1 MEKLLTQLKSHRRL
15 LGGAA
20 LLVIAFFIF
29 ACVWLTQIRG
39 NGEKS
44 RSWMI
49 NDQFSEFALIDDTVT
64 QDFVCDRDLLYIGFA
79 FKVQKAGD
87 EGPAGVLE
95 LTLTDL
101 DTGEVLATSEGDMSN
116 ILDTTEAYYT
126 TLGLSQPVELSSF
139 GERNYRVTLTAHYTG
154 EGRLLI
160 GYTPTANQA
169 GLGLTVNDQPTEG
182 MLAILGV
189 YAQIGGFLTKFYWV
203 IALLALVLIGAGWWL
218 FTGQKCPLHRM
229 VFCFVLAL
237 GILFSMVLPPY
248 SAPDEQFHINQSF
261 TLASTIY
268 DPHLPIA
275 QSQIHSTLRRP
286 SDVDVIVQD
295 GETTVF
301 TWQHIA
307 KNLFTTSPD
316 PFTATHDFDEYQ
328 VDSSY
333 TMYWISAFGVLAG
346 FLLRLGFIPTL
357 FLGRFANL
365 LFFAFLSAWAV
376 KRTPV
381 GKAVFSVVALL
392 PMTLHLAA
400 SYSRDSNLLAL
411 CLLFTAFVLDLAFGP
426 REKIT
431 WKQLIIPALA
441 GLLIVPSKIV
451 YFPLALLVF
460 LIPAV
465 RLGRFSKAIKGGF
478 IALCLAVFVFN
489 AGGQAILGDFLNGNT
504 QVAAGAAST
513 SIPTETLENTTSTPE
528 SAASEPG
535 SVAGVPDSTTSVPES
550 TTSVPDSTASAPT
563 PENAASVAETSTEEF
578 SAMPQE
584 APVQDDSVCYTLP
597 YILSHPLD
605 TLELA
610 IRSVVENGDHYV
622 KTLIGGT
629 LSYFD
634 PGVQIAWTWV
644 ALLMILLVLAW
655 LQPGFELPVW
665 AKTVCLLIGLACC
678 GLAVLGCISWTP
690 TYYTTIYGLQGRYF
704 LPVLG
709 LLLLARPRRLLLQ
722 TDCTRGLVYAV
733 TLVDLLVVIN
743 AFLSIL
749 AR

>member
-1 MEKLLTQLKSHRRL
+1 MEKLLTQLTTHRRL

-20 LLVIAFFIF
+20 LLAVTFFIF
-29 ACVWLTQIRG
+29 ACIWLTQVRG

-64 QDFVCDRDLLYIGFA
+64 QDFVCDRDLLYMGFA

-126 TLGLSQPVELSSF
+126 TLGLSQPVELTSF
-139 GERNYRVTLTAHYTG
+139 GERHYRVTLTAHYTD

-160 GYTPTANQA
+160 GYTPTANEA
-169 GLGLTVNDQPTEG
+169 GLGLTVNGQPTEG

-275 QSQIHSTLRRP
+275 QSQIHSTIRRP
-286 SDVDVIVQD
+286 SDQDVIVQD

-307 KNLFTTSPD
+307 KNLLTTSPD

-333 TMYWISAFGVLAG
+333 TMYWISALGVLAG

-357 FLGRFANL
+357 FLGRLTNL
-365 LFFAFLSAWAV
+365 LFFAFLASWAV

-381 GKAVFSVVALL
+381 AKAVFATVALL

-411 CLLFTAFVLDLAFGP
+411 CLLFAALVLDLAFGP
-426 REKIT
+426 TEKIS
-431 WKQLIIPALA
+431 WKQLILPALA
-441 GLLIVPSKIV
+441 GLLIAPSKIV

-460 LIPAV
+460 LIPAA

-478 IALCLAVFVFN
+478 LVLCMVVFLSS
-489 AGGQAILGDFLNGNT
+489 AGGTLTLGGFVNGDT
-504 QVAAGAAST
+504 PVAAGAAS
-513 SIPTETLENTTSTPE
+513 S
-528 SAASEPG
+528 
-535 SVAGVPDSTTSVPES
+535 
-550 TTSVPDSTASAPT
+550 STAVQEAEP
-563 PENAASVAETSTEEF
+563 AASVAAESESAPAPESTASSGETAGADSAPQPASEE
-578 SAMPQE
+578 
-584 APVQDDSVCYTLP
+584 PVQDDSVCYSLP

-605 TLELA
+605 TVELV
-610 IRSVVENGDHYV
+610 IRSVVEYGDHYV
-622 KTLIGGT
+622 KTLVGGT

-644 ALLMILLVLAW
+644 AALLILLVLAW

-678 GLAVLGCISWTP
+678 GLAVLGCVSWTP

-704 LPVLG
+704 LPVLS

-722 TDCTRGLVYAV
+722 TDFTRGLVYAV
-733 TLVDLLVVIN
+733 TLVDILVVFN

>member
-1 MEKLLTQLKSHRRL
+1 MEKLLTQIKRHRRL
-15 LGGAA
+15 LGGAV
-20 LLVIAFFIF
+20 LLAVAFFIF
-29 ACVWLTQIRG
+29 ACVWLTHVRG

-87 EGPAGVLE
+87 EGPTGVLE

-126 TLGLSQPVELSSF
+126 TLGLSRPVELTEA
-139 GERNYRVTLTAHYTG
+139 GERHYRVSLTAHYTG

-160 GYTPTANQA
+160 GYTPTPNGA
-169 GLGLTVNDQPTEG
+169 GLGLTVNGQPTEG

-189 YAQIGGFLTKFYWV
+189 YAQIGGFVTKFYWV
-203 IALLALVLIGAGWWL
+203 IALLALILIGAGWWL

-268 DPHLPIA
+268 NPYLPVA
-275 QSQIHSTLRRP
+275 QSQIHSSLRRP

-307 KNLFTTSPD
+307 KNLLTTNSD
-316 PFTATHDFDEYQ
+316 PFTHTQDYDEYQ

-333 TMYWISAFGVLAG
+333 TMYWISALGVLAG

-357 FLGRFANL
+357 FLGRLTNL
-365 LFFAFLSAWAV
+365 VFFAFLSAWAV

-381 GKAVFSVVALL
+381 AKAVFAAVALL

-411 CLLFTAFVLDLAFGP
+411 CLLFAALVLDLAFGP
-426 REKIT
+426 REKLG
-431 WKQLIIPALA
+431 WKQLILPALA

-460 LIPAV
+460 LIPAA
-465 RLGRFSKAIKGGF
+465 RLGHYSKAVKGGF
-478 IALCLAVFVFN
+478 LALCLVCFFFN
-489 AGGQAILGDFLNGNT
+489 AGGQVILNDFMSGNT

-513 SIPTETLENTTSTPE
+513 SVSSEMTVTAESTAEPAQSTPE
-528 SAASEPG
+528 STSSAVQTSEEPAAQPSE
-535 SVAGVPDSTTSVPES
+535 
-550 TTSVPDSTASAPT
+550 
-563 PENAASVAETSTEEF
+563 
-578 SAMPQE
+578 E

-644 ALLMILLVLAW
+644 AALMILLALAW

-665 AKTVCLLIGLACC
+665 AKALCLLIGLACC

-704 LPVLG
+704 LPVLC
-709 LLLLARPRRLLLQ
+709 LLLLARPKRLLLQ
-722 TDCTRGLVYAV
+722 TDCTRGLIYAV
-733 TLVDLLVVIN
+733 TLVDLLVLLN

>member
-1 MEKLLTQLKSHRRL
+1 MEKLLTQIKRHRRL
-15 LGGAA
+15 LGGAV
-20 LLVIAFFIF
+20 LLAVAFFIF
-29 ACVWLTQIRG
+29 ACVWLTHVRG

-126 TLGLSQPVELSSF
+126 TLGLSRPVELTEA
-139 GERNYRVTLTAHYTG
+139 GERHYRVSLTAHYTG

-160 GYTPTANQA
+160 GYTPTPNGA
-169 GLGLTVNDQPTEG
+169 GLGLTVNGEPTEG

-189 YAQIGGFLTKFYWV
+189 YAQIGGFVTKFYWV

-268 DPHLPIA
+268 NPYLPVA
-275 QSQIHSTLRRP
+275 QSQIHSSLRRP

-307 KNLFTTSPD
+307 KNLLTTNSD
-316 PFTATHDFDEYQ
+316 PFTHTQDYDEYQ

-333 TMYWISAFGVLAG
+333 TMYWISALGVLAG

-357 FLGRFANL
+357 FLGRLTNL
-365 LFFAFLSAWAV
+365 VFFAFLSAWAV

-381 GKAVFSVVALL
+381 AKAVFAAVALL

-411 CLLFTAFVLDLAFGP
+411 CLVFAALVLDLAFGP
-426 REKIT
+426 REKLG
-431 WKQLIIPALA
+431 WKQLILPALA

-460 LIPAV
+460 LIPAA
-465 RLGRFSKAIKGGF
+465 RLGRFSKAVKGGF
-478 IALCLAVFVFN
+478 LALCLVIFFFN
-489 AGGQAILGDFLNGNT
+489 AGGQVILNDFMSGNT

-513 SIPTETLENTTSTPE
+513 SVSAEITETAESAAQPAQSAPE
-528 SAASEPG
+528 SAAPAESPAEEP
-535 SVAGVPDSTTSVPES
+535 
-550 TTSVPDSTASAPT
+550 
-563 PENAASVAETSTEEF
+563 AAQPAE
-578 SAMPQE
+578 E

-605 TLELA
+605 TLELT

-634 PGVQIAWTWV
+634 PGVQISWTWV
-644 ALLMILLVLAW
+644 AALMLLLALAW

-665 AKTVCLLIGLACC
+665 AKTVCLLVGLACC

-704 LPVLG
+704 LPVLC
-709 LLLLARPRRLLLQ
+709 LLLLARPKRLLLQ
-722 TDCTRGLVYAV
+722 TDCTRGLIYAV
-733 TLVDLLVVIN
+733 TLVDLLVLLN

>member
-1 MEKLLTQLKSHRRL
+1 MEKLLTQLKTHRRL

-20 LLVIAFFIF
+20 LLAVAFFIF
-29 ACVWLTQIRG
+29 ACIWLTQVRG

-64 QDFVCDRDLLYIGFA
+64 QDFVCDRDLLYMGFA

-87 EGPAGVLE
+87 EGPAGVLA

-126 TLGLSQPVELSSF
+126 TLGLSQPVELTSF
-139 GERNYRVTLTAHYTG
+139 GERHYRVTLTAHYTG

-160 GYTPTANQA
+160 GYTPTANEA
-169 GLGLTVNDQPTEG
+169 GLGLTVNGQSTEG

-203 IALLALVLIGAGWWL
+203 IALLALVLIGIGWWL

-275 QSQIHSTLRRP
+275 QSQIHSTIRRP
-286 SDVDVIVQD
+286 SDQDVIVQD

-307 KNLFTTSPD
+307 KNLLTTSPD

-333 TMYWISAFGVLAG
+333 TMYWISALGVLAG

-357 FLGRFANL
+357 FLGRLTNL
-365 LFFAFLSAWAV
+365 LFFAFLASWAV

-381 GKAVFSVVALL
+381 AKAVFATVALL

-411 CLLFTAFVLDLAFGP
+411 CLLFAALVLDLAFGP
-426 REKIT
+426 TEKIS
-431 WKQLIIPALA
+431 WKQLILPALA

-460 LIPAV
+460 LIPAA

-478 IALCLAVFVFN
+478 LVLCMVVFLSS
-489 AGGQAILGDFLNGNT
+489 AGGTLTLGGFVNGDT
-504 QVAAGAAST
+504 PVAAGAAS
-513 SIPTETLENTTSTPE
+513 S
-528 SAASEPG
+528 
-535 SVAGVPDSTTSVPES
+535 
-550 TTSVPDSTASAPT
+550 STAVQEAEP
-563 PENAASVAETSTEEF
+563 AASVAAESDSAPAPESTASSGETAGADSAPQPASEE
-578 SAMPQE
+578 
-584 APVQDDSVCYTLP
+584 PVLDDSVCYSLP

-605 TLELA
+605 TVELV
-610 IRSVVENGDHYV
+610 IRSVVEYGDHYV
-622 KTLIGGT
+622 KTLVGGT

-644 ALLMILLVLAW
+644 AALLILLVLAW

-678 GLAVLGCISWTP
+678 GLAVLGCVSWTP

-704 LPVLG
+704 LPVLS

-722 TDCTRGLVYAV
+722 TDFTRGLVYAV
-733 TLVDLLVVIN
+733 TLVDILVVFN

>member
-1 MEKLLTQLKSHRRL
+1 MEKLLTQLKTHRRL

-20 LLVIAFFIF
+20 LLAVAFFIF
-29 ACVWLTQIRG
+29 ACIWLTQVRG

-64 QDFVCDRDLLYIGFA
+64 QDFVCDRDLLYMGFA

-126 TLGLSQPVELSSF
+126 TLGLSQPVELTSF
-139 GERNYRVTLTAHYTG
+139 GERHYRVTLTAHYTG

-160 GYTPTANQA
+160 GYTPTANEA
-169 GLGLTVNDQPTEG
+169 GLGLTVNGQPTEG

-218 FTGQKCPLHRM
+218 FTGQKCPLHQM

-275 QSQIHSTLRRP
+275 QSQIHSTIRRP
-286 SDVDVIVQD
+286 SDQDVIVQD

-307 KNLFTTSPD
+307 KNLLTTSPD

-333 TMYWISAFGVLAG
+333 TMYWISALGVLAG

-357 FLGRFANL
+357 FLGRLTNL
-365 LFFAFLSAWAV
+365 LFFAFLASWAV

-381 GKAVFSVVALL
+381 AKAVFATVALL

-411 CLLFTAFVLDLAFGP
+411 CLLFAALVLDLAFGP
-426 REKIT
+426 TEKIS
-431 WKQLIIPALA
+431 WKQLILPALA

-460 LIPAV
+460 LIPAA

-478 IALCLAVFVFN
+478 LVLCMVVFLSS
-489 AGGQAILGDFLNGNT
+489 AGGTLTLGGFVNGDT
-504 QVAAGAAST
+504 PVAAGAAS
-513 SIPTETLENTTSTPE
+513 S
-528 SAASEPG
+528 SAAVQEAEP
-535 SVAGVPDSTTSVPES
+535 
-550 TTSVPDSTASAPT
+550 
-563 PENAASVAETSTEEF
+563 AASVAAESESAPAPESTASSGETAVADSAPQPASEE
-578 SAMPQE
+578 
-584 APVQDDSVCYTLP
+584 PVQDDSVCYSLP

-605 TLELA
+605 TVELV
-610 IRSVVENGDHYV
+610 IRSVVEHGDHYV
-622 KTLIGGT
+622 KTLVGGT

-644 ALLMILLVLAW
+644 AALLILLVLAW

-678 GLAVLGCISWTP
+678 GLAVLGCVSWTP

-704 LPVLG
+704 LPVLS

-722 TDCTRGLVYAV
+722 TDFTRGLVYAV
-733 TLVDLLVVIN
+733 TLVDILVVFN

>member
-1 MEKLLTQLKSHRRL
+1 MEKLLTQIKRHRRL
-15 LGGAA
+15 LGGAV
-20 LLVIAFFIF
+20 LLAVAFFIF
-29 ACVWLTQIRG
+29 ACVWLTQVRG

-64 QDFVCDRDLLYIGFA
+64 QDFVCDRDLLYMGFA

-87 EGPAGVLE
+87 EGPTGVLE

-126 TLGLSQPVELSSF
+126 TLGLSQPVELTEA
-139 GERNYRVTLTAHYTG
+139 GERHYRVSLTAHYTG

-160 GYTPTANQA
+160 GYTPTANEA
-169 GLGLTVNDQPTEG
+169 GLGLTINGESTEG

-189 YAQIGGFLTKFYWV
+189 YAQIGGFVTKFYWV
-203 IALLALVLIGAGWWL
+203 IALLALILIGAGWWL
-218 FTGQKCPLHRM
+218 FTGKKCPLHRM

-237 GILFSMVLPPY
+237 GILFNMVLPPY

-268 DPHLPIA
+268 NPYLPVA
-275 QSQIHSTLRRP
+275 QSQIHSSLRRP

-295 GETTVF
+295 DETTVF

-307 KNLFTTSPD
+307 KNLLTTNSD
-316 PFTATHDFDEYQ
+316 PFTHTQDYDEYQ

-333 TMYWISAFGVLAG
+333 TMYWISALGVLAG

-357 FLGRFANL
+357 FLGRFTNL
-365 LFFAFLSAWAV
+365 VFFAFLAAWAV
-376 KRTPV
+376 ERTPV
-381 GKAVFSVVALL
+381 AKAVFASVALL

-411 CLLFTAFVLDLAFGP
+411 CLLFAALVLDLAFGP
-426 REKIT
+426 REQIG
-431 WKQLIIPALA
+431 WKQLILPALA

-460 LIPAV
+460 LIPAA

-478 IALCLAVFVFN
+478 LALCLVIFFFN
-489 AGGQAILGDFLNGNT
+489 AGGQVILNDFMSGNT

-513 SIPTETLENTTSTPE
+513 SVSAETAETAQSTAEPAQSASE
-528 SAASEPG
+528 SAAQ
-535 SVAGVPDSTTSVPES
+535 
-550 TTSVPDSTASAPT
+550 STASLQESSKEAAAPQ
-563 PENAASVAETSTEEF
+563 TE
-578 SAMPQE
+578 E

-644 ALLMILLVLAW
+644 AALMILLVLAW

-665 AKTVCLLIGLACC
+665 AKAVCLLIGLACC

-704 LPVLG
+704 LPVLS
-709 LLLLARPRRLLLQ
+709 LLLLARPKRLLLQ
-722 TDCTRGLVYAV
+722 TDCTRGLIYAV
-733 TLVDLLVVIN
+733 TLVDILVLFN

>member
-1 MEKLLTQLKSHRRL
+1 MEKLLTQLKTHRRL

-20 LLVIAFFIF
+20 LLAVTFFIF
-29 ACVWLTQIRG
+29 ACIWLTQVRG

-64 QDFVCDRDLLYIGFA
+64 QDFVCDRDLLYMGFA

-126 TLGLSQPVELSSF
+126 TLGLSQPVELTSF
-139 GERNYRVTLTAHYTG
+139 GERHYRVTLTAHYTG

-160 GYTPTANQA
+160 GYTPTANEA
-169 GLGLTVNDQPTEG
+169 GLGLTVNGQPTEG

-275 QSQIHSTLRRP
+275 QSQIHSTIRRP
-286 SDVDVIVQD
+286 SDQDVIVQD

-307 KNLFTTSPD
+307 KNLLTTSPD

-333 TMYWISAFGVLAG
+333 TMYWISALGVLAG

-357 FLGRFANL
+357 FLGRLTNL
-365 LFFAFLSAWAV
+365 LFFAFLASWAV

-381 GKAVFSVVALL
+381 AKAVFATVALL

-411 CLLFTAFVLDLAFGP
+411 CLLFAALVLDLAFGP
-426 REKIT
+426 TEKIS
-431 WKQLIIPALA
+431 WKQLILPALA
-441 GLLIVPSKIV
+441 GLLIAPSKIV

-460 LIPAV
+460 LIPAA
-465 RLGRFSKAIKGGF
+465 RLGRFSKAIRGGF
-478 IALCLAVFVFN
+478 LVLCMVVFLSS
-489 AGGQAILGDFLNGNT
+489 AGGTLTLGDFVNGDT
-504 QVAAGAAST
+504 PVAAGAAS
-513 SIPTETLENTTSTPE
+513 S
-528 SAASEPG
+528 
-535 SVAGVPDSTTSVPES
+535 
-550 TTSVPDSTASAPT
+550 STAVQEAEP
-563 PENAASVAETSTEEF
+563 AASVAAESESAPAPESTASSGETAGADSAPQPASEE
-578 SAMPQE
+578 
-584 APVQDDSVCYTLP
+584 PVQDDSVCYSLP

-605 TLELA
+605 TVELV
-610 IRSVVENGDHYV
+610 IRSVVEYGDHYV
-622 KTLIGGT
+622 KTLVGGT

-644 ALLMILLVLAW
+644 AALLILLVLAW

-678 GLAVLGCISWTP
+678 GLAVLGCVSWTP

-704 LPVLG
+704 LPVLS

-722 TDCTRGLVYAV
+722 TDFTRGLVYAV
-733 TLVDLLVVIN
+733 TLVDILVVFN

>member
-1 MEKLLTQLKSHRRL
+1 MEKLLTQLKTHRRL

-20 LLVIAFFIF
+20 LLAVAFFIF
-29 ACVWLTQIRG
+29 ACIWLTQVRG

-44 RSWMI
+44 RRWMI

-64 QDFVCDRDLLYIGFA
+64 QDFVCDRDLLYMGFA

-126 TLGLSQPVELSSF
+126 TLGLSQPVELTSF
-139 GERNYRVTLTAHYTG
+139 GERHYRVTLTAHYTG

-160 GYTPTANQA
+160 GYTPTANEA
-169 GLGLTVNDQPTEG
+169 GLGLTVNGQPTEG

-218 FTGQKCPLHRM
+218 FTGQKCPLHQM

-275 QSQIHSTLRRP
+275 QSQIHSTIRRP
-286 SDVDVIVQD
+286 SDQDVIVQD
-295 GETTVF
+295 SETTVF

-307 KNLFTTSPD
+307 KNLLTTSPD

-333 TMYWISAFGVLAG
+333 TMYWISALGVLAG

-357 FLGRFANL
+357 FLGRLTNL
-365 LFFAFLSAWAV
+365 LFFAFLASWAV

-381 GKAVFSVVALL
+381 AKAVFATVALL

-411 CLLFTAFVLDLAFGP
+411 CLLFAALVLDLAFGP
-426 REKIT
+426 TEKIS
-431 WKQLIIPALA
+431 WKQLILPALA

-460 LIPAV
+460 LIPAA

-478 IALCLAVFVFN
+478 LVLCMVVFLSS
-489 AGGQAILGDFLNGNT
+489 AGGTLTLGGFVNGDT
-504 QVAAGAAST
+504 PVAAGAAS
-513 SIPTETLENTTSTPE
+513 SSAAVQEAEP
-528 SAASEPG
+528 AASEAAESESAP
-535 SVAGVPDSTTSVPES
+535 APES
-550 TTSVPDSTASAPT
+550 TASSGETAGADSAPQ
-563 PENAASVAETSTEEF
+563 PASEE
-578 SAMPQE
+578 
-584 APVQDDSVCYTLP
+584 PVQDDSVCYSLP

-605 TLELA
+605 TVELV
-610 IRSVVENGDHYV
+610 IRSVVEYGDHYV
-622 KTLIGGT
+622 KTLVGGT

-644 ALLMILLVLAW
+644 AALLILLVLAW

-678 GLAVLGCISWTP
+678 GLAVLGCVSWTP

-704 LPVLG
+704 LPVLS

-722 TDCTRGLVYAV
+722 TDFTCGLVYAV
-733 TLVDLLVVIN
+733 TLVDILVVFN

>member
-1 MEKLLTQLKSHRRL
+1 MEKLLTQIKRHRRL
-15 LGGAA
+15 LGGAV
-20 LLVIAFFIF
+20 LLAVAFFIF
-29 ACVWLTQIRG
+29 ACVWLTHVRG

-87 EGPAGVLE
+87 EGPTGVLE

-126 TLGLSQPVELSSF
+126 TLGLSRPVELTEA
-139 GERNYRVTLTAHYTG
+139 GERHYRVSLTAHYTG

-160 GYTPTANQA
+160 GYTPTPNGA
-169 GLGLTVNDQPTEG
+169 GLGLTVNGQPTEG

-189 YAQIGGFLTKFYWV
+189 YAQIGGFVTKFYWV
-203 IALLALVLIGAGWWL
+203 IALLALILIGAGWWL

-268 DPHLPIA
+268 NPYLPVA
-275 QSQIHSTLRRP
+275 QSQIHSSLRRP

-307 KNLFTTSPD
+307 KNLLTTNSD
-316 PFTATHDFDEYQ
+316 PFTHTQDYDEYQ

-333 TMYWISAFGVLAG
+333 TMYWISALGVLAG

-357 FLGRFANL
+357 FLGRLTNL
-365 LFFAFLSAWAV
+365 VFFAFLSAWAV

-381 GKAVFSVVALL
+381 AKAVFAAVALL

-411 CLLFTAFVLDLAFGP
+411 CLLFAALVLDLAFGP
-426 REKIT
+426 REKLG
-431 WKQLIIPALA
+431 WKQLILPALA

-451 YFPLALLVF
+451 YFPLTLLVF
-460 LIPAV
+460 LIPAA
-465 RLGRFSKAIKGGF
+465 RLGRYSKAVKGGF
-478 IALCLAVFVFN
+478 LALCLVCFFFN
-489 AGGQAILGDFLNGNT
+489 AGGQVILNDFMSGNT

-513 SIPTETLENTTSTPE
+513 SVSSEMTVTAESTV
-528 SAASEPG
+528 EP
-535 SVAGVPDSTTSVPES
+535 AQSTTES
-550 TTSVPDSTASAPT
+550 TSSAVQTSEEP
-563 PENAASVAETSTEEF
+563 AAHPSE
-578 SAMPQE
+578 E

-644 ALLMILLVLAW
+644 AALMILLALAW

-665 AKTVCLLIGLACC
+665 AKALCLLIGLACC

-704 LPVLG
+704 LPVLC
-709 LLLLARPRRLLLQ
+709 LLLLARPKRRLLQ
-722 TDCTRGLVYAV
+722 TDCTRGLIYAV
-733 TLVDLLVVIN
+733 TLVDLLVLLN

>member
-1 MEKLLTQLKSHRRL
+1 MEKLLTQIKRHRRL
-15 LGGAA
+15 LGGAV
-20 LLVIAFFIF
+20 LLAVAFFIF
-29 ACVWLTQIRG
+29 ACVWLTHVRG

-87 EGPAGVLE
+87 EGPTGVLE

-126 TLGLSQPVELSSF
+126 TLGLSRPVELTEA
-139 GERNYRVTLTAHYTG
+139 GERHYRVSLTAHYTG

-160 GYTPTANQA
+160 GYTPTPNGA
-169 GLGLTVNDQPTEG
+169 GLGLTVNGQPTEG

-189 YAQIGGFLTKFYWV
+189 YAQIGGFVTKFYWV
-203 IALLALVLIGAGWWL
+203 IALLALILIGAGWWL

-268 DPHLPIA
+268 NPYLPVA
-275 QSQIHSTLRRP
+275 QSQIHSSLRRP

-307 KNLFTTSPD
+307 KNLLTTNSD
-316 PFTATHDFDEYQ
+316 PFTHTQDYDEYQ

-333 TMYWISAFGVLAG
+333 TMYWISALGVLAG

-357 FLGRFANL
+357 FLGRFTNL
-365 LFFAFLSAWAV
+365 VFFAFLAAWAV

-381 GKAVFSVVALL
+381 AKAVFASVALL

-411 CLLFTAFVLDLAFGP
+411 CLLFAALVLDLAFAP
-426 REKIT
+426 REQIG
-431 WKQLIIPALA
+431 WKQLILPALA

-460 LIPAV
+460 LIPAA
-465 RLGRFSKAIKGGF
+465 RLGRFSKAFKGGF
-478 IALCLAVFVFN
+478 LALCLVIFFFN
-489 AGGQAILGDFLNGNT
+489 AGGQVILNDFMSGNT

-513 SIPTETLENTTSTPE
+513 SVSAETAETAQSTAEPAQSASE
-528 SAASEPG
+528 SAAQ
-535 SVAGVPDSTTSVPES
+535 STASVPES
-550 TTSVPDSTASAPT
+550 SEGATA
-563 PENAASVAETSTEEF
+563 
-578 SAMPQE
+578 PQMEE

-644 ALLMILLVLAW
+644 AALMILLVLAW

-665 AKTVCLLIGLACC
+665 AKALCLLIGLACC

-704 LPVLG
+704 LPVLS
-709 LLLLARPRRLLLQ
+709 LLLLARPKRLLLQ

-733 TLVDLLVVIN
+733 TLVDLLVLLN

>member
-1 MEKLLTQLKSHRRL
+1 MKKLLMQIKRHRRL
-15 LGGAA
+15 LGGAV
-20 LLVIAFFIF
+20 LLAVAFFIF
-29 ACVWLTQIRG
+29 ACVWLTQVRG

-64 QDFVCDRDLLYIGFA
+64 QDFVCDRDLLYMGFA

-126 TLGLSQPVELSSF
+126 TLGLSQPVELTEA
-139 GERNYRVTLTAHYTG
+139 GERHYRVSLTAHYTG
-154 EGRLLI
+154 EGRLLV
-160 GYTPTANQA
+160 GYTPTPNEA
-169 GLGLTVNDQPTEG
+169 GLGLTVNGEATEG

-189 YAQIGGFLTKFYWV
+189 YAQIGGFVTKFYWV
-203 IALLALVLIGAGWWL
+203 IALLALILIGAGWWL
-218 FTGQKCPLHRM
+218 FTGQKYPLHRM

-268 DPHLPIA
+268 NPYLPVA
-275 QSQIHSTLRRP
+275 QSQIHSSLRRP

-307 KNLFTTSPD
+307 KNLLTTNSD
-316 PFTATHDFDEYQ
+316 PFTHTQDYDEYQ

-357 FLGRFANL
+357 FLGRLANL
-365 LFFAFLSAWAV
+365 VFFAFLAAWAV

-381 GKAVFSVVALL
+381 AKAVFAAVALL

-411 CLLFTAFVLDLAFGP
+411 CLLFAALVLDLAFGP
-426 REKIT
+426 RENIG
-431 WKQLIIPALA
+431 WKQLILPALA

-460 LIPAV
+460 LIPAA
-465 RLGRFSKAIKGGF
+465 RLGRYSKAVKGGF
-478 IALCLAVFVFN
+478 LALCLAVFFFS
-489 AGGQAILGDFLNGNT
+489 AGGQVILNDFVSGST
-504 QVAAGAAST
+504 QVAAGAASSSVSSEIT
-513 SIPTETLENTTSTPE
+513 APAPSAPE
-528 SAASEPG
+528 SSAQSAAS
-535 SVAGVPDSTTSVPES
+535 APES
-550 TTSVPDSTASAPT
+550 SEETAAPQ
-563 PENAASVAETSTEEF
+563 TE
-578 SAMPQE
+578 E

-644 ALLMILLVLAW
+644 AALMILLVLAW

-665 AKTVCLLIGLACC
+665 AKALCLLIGLACC

-704 LPVLG
+704 LPVLS
-709 LLLLARPRRLLLQ
+709 LLLLARPKRLLLQ

-733 TLVDLLVVIN
+733 TLVDLLVLLN

>member
-1 MEKLLTQLKSHRRL
+1 MEKLLTQIKRHRRL
-15 LGGAA
+15 LGGAV
-20 LLVIAFFIF
+20 LLAVTFFIF
-29 ACVWLTQIRG
+29 ACVWLTQVRG

-64 QDFVCDRDLLYIGFA
+64 QDFVCDRDLLYMGFA

-87 EGPAGVLE
+87 EGPTGVLE

-126 TLGLSQPVELSSF
+126 TLGLSQPVELTEA
-139 GERNYRVTLTAHYTG
+139 GERHYRVSLTAHYTG

-160 GYTPTANQA
+160 GYTPTANEA
-169 GLGLTVNDQPTEG
+169 GLGLTVNGESTEG

-189 YAQIGGFLTKFYWV
+189 YAQIGGFVTKFYWV
-203 IALLALVLIGAGWWL
+203 IALLALILIGAGWWL
-218 FTGQKCPLHRM
+218 FTGKKCPLHRM

-237 GILFSMVLPPY
+237 GILFNMVLPPY

-268 DPHLPIA
+268 NPYLPVA
-275 QSQIHSTLRRP
+275 QSQIHSSLRRP

-307 KNLFTTSPD
+307 KNLLTTNSD
-316 PFTATHDFDEYQ
+316 PFTHTQDYDEYQ

-333 TMYWISAFGVLAG
+333 TMYWISALGVLAG

-357 FLGRFANL
+357 FLGRLTNL
-365 LFFAFLSAWAV
+365 VFFAFLAAWAV

-381 GKAVFSVVALL
+381 AKAVFASVALL

-411 CLLFTAFVLDLAFGP
+411 CLLFAALVLDLAFGP
-426 REKIT
+426 REQIG
-431 WKQLIIPALA
+431 WKQLILPALA

-460 LIPAV
+460 LIPAA
-465 RLGRFSKAIKGGF
+465 RLGRFSKAFKGGF
-478 IALCLAVFVFN
+478 LALCLVIFFFN
-489 AGGQAILGDFLNGNT
+489 AGGQVILNDFMSGNT

-513 SIPTETLENTTSTPE
+513 SVSAETAETAQSTAEPAQSAPE
-528 SAASEPG
+528 SAAQSTVSEQE
-535 SVAGVPDSTTSVPES
+535 SSEEAVAPQ
-550 TTSVPDSTASAPT
+550 
-563 PENAASVAETSTEEF
+563 TE
-578 SAMPQE
+578 E

-644 ALLMILLVLAW
+644 AALMILLVLAW

-665 AKTVCLLIGLACC
+665 AKAVCLLIGLACC

-704 LPVLG
+704 LPVLS
-709 LLLLARPRRLLLQ
+709 LLLLARPKRLLLQ
-722 TDCTRGLVYAV
+722 TDCTRGLIYAV
-733 TLVDLLVVIN
+733 TLVDILVLLN

>member
-1 MEKLLTQLKSHRRL
+1 MEKLLTQIKRHRRL
-15 LGGAA
+15 LGGAV
-20 LLVIAFFIF
+20 LLAVAFFIF
-29 ACVWLTQIRG
+29 ACVWLTQVRG

-64 QDFVCDRDLLYIGFA
+64 QDFVCDRDLLYMGFA

-126 TLGLSQPVELSSF
+126 TLGLSQPVELTEA
-139 GERNYRVTLTAHYTG
+139 GERHYRVSLTAHYTG
-154 EGRLLI
+154 EGRLLV
-160 GYTPTANQA
+160 GYTPTPNEA
-169 GLGLTVNDQPTEG
+169 GLGLTVNGEATEG

-189 YAQIGGFLTKFYWV
+189 YAQIGGFVTKFYWV
-203 IALLALVLIGAGWWL
+203 IALLALILIGAGWWL

-268 DPHLPIA
+268 NPYLPVA
-275 QSQIHSTLRRP
+275 QSQIHSSLRRP

-307 KNLFTTSPD
+307 KNLLTTNSD
-316 PFTATHDFDEYQ
+316 PFTHTQDYDEYQ

-357 FLGRFANL
+357 FLGRLANL
-365 LFFAFLSAWAV
+365 VFFAFLSAWAV

-381 GKAVFSVVALL
+381 AKAVFAAVALL

-411 CLLFTAFVLDLAFGP
+411 CLLFAALVLDLAFGP
-426 REKIT
+426 RENIG
-431 WKQLIIPALA
+431 WKQLILPALA

-460 LIPAV
+460 LIPAA
-465 RLGRFSKAIKGGF
+465 RLGRYSKAVKGGF
-478 IALCLAVFVFN
+478 LALCLAVFFFS
-489 AGGQAILGDFLNGNT
+489 AGGQVILNDFVSGST
-504 QVAAGAAST
+504 QVAVGAASSSVSSEIT
-513 SIPTETLENTTSTPE
+513 APAPSAPE
-528 SAASEPG
+528 SSAQSAAS
-535 SVAGVPDSTTSVPES
+535 APES
-550 TTSVPDSTASAPT
+550 SEETAAPQ
-563 PENAASVAETSTEEF
+563 TE
-578 SAMPQE
+578 E

-644 ALLMILLVLAW
+644 AALM
-655 LQPGFELPVW
+655 
-665 AKTVCLLIGLACC
+665 GLACC

-704 LPVLG
+704 LPVLS
-709 LLLLARPRRLLLQ
+709 LLLLARPKRLLLQ

-733 TLVDLLVVIN
+733 TLVDLLVLLN

>member
-1 MEKLLTQLKSHRRL
+1 MEKLLTQLKTHRRL

-20 LLVIAFFIF
+20 LLAVAFFIF
-29 ACVWLTQIRG
+29 ACIWLTQVRG

-64 QDFVCDRDLLYIGFA
+64 QDFVCDRDLLYMGFA

-126 TLGLSQPVELSSF
+126 TLGLSQPVELTSF
-139 GERNYRVTLTAHYTG
+139 GERHYRVTLTAHYTG

-160 GYTPTANQA
+160 GYTPTANEA
-169 GLGLTVNDQPTEG
+169 GLGLTVNGQPTEG

-237 GILFSMVLPPY
+237 GILLSMVLPPY

-275 QSQIHSTLRRP
+275 QSQIHSTIRRP
-286 SDVDVIVQD
+286 SDQDVIVQD

-307 KNLFTTSPD
+307 KNLLTTSPD

-333 TMYWISAFGVLAG
+333 TMYWISALGVLAG

-357 FLGRFANL
+357 FLGRLTNL
-365 LFFAFLSAWAV
+365 LFFAFLASWAV

-381 GKAVFSVVALL
+381 AKAVFATVALL

-411 CLLFTAFVLDLAFGP
+411 CLLFAALVLDLAFGP
-426 REKIT
+426 TEKIS
-431 WKQLIIPALA
+431 WKQLILPALA

-460 LIPAV
+460 LIPAA

-478 IALCLAVFVFN
+478 LVLCMVVFLSS
-489 AGGQAILGDFLNGNT
+489 AGGTLTLGGFVNGDT
-504 QVAAGAAST
+504 PVAAGAAS
-513 SIPTETLENTTSTPE
+513 S
-528 SAASEPG
+528 SAAVQEAEP
-535 SVAGVPDSTTSVPES
+535 
-550 TTSVPDSTASAPT
+550 
-563 PENAASVAETSTEEF
+563 AASVAAESESAPAPESTASSGETAVADSAPQPASEE
-578 SAMPQE
+578 
-584 APVQDDSVCYTLP
+584 PVQDDSVCYSLP

-605 TLELA
+605 TVELL
-610 IRSVVENGDHYV
+610 IRSVVEYGDHYV
-622 KTLIGGT
+622 KTLVGGT

-644 ALLMILLVLAW
+644 AALLILLVLAW

-665 AKTVCLLIGLACC
+665 AQTVCLLIGLACC
-678 GLAVLGCISWTP
+678 GLAVLGCVSWTP

-704 LPVLG
+704 LPVLS

-722 TDCTRGLVYAV
+722 TDFTRGLVYAV
-733 TLVDLLVVIN
+733 TLVDILVVFN

>member
-1 MEKLLTQLKSHRRL
+1 MEKLLTQIKRHRRL
-15 LGGAA
+15 LGGAV
-20 LLVIAFFIF
+20 LLAVAFFIF
-29 ACVWLTQIRG
+29 ACVWLTQVRG

-64 QDFVCDRDLLYIGFA
+64 QDFVCDRDLLYMGFA

-126 TLGLSQPVELSSF
+126 TLGLSQPVELTEA
-139 GERNYRVTLTAHYTG
+139 GERHYRVSLTAHYTG
-154 EGRLLI
+154 EGRLLV
-160 GYTPTANQA
+160 GYTPTANEA
-169 GLGLTVNDQPTEG
+169 GLGLTVNGEATEG

-189 YAQIGGFLTKFYWV
+189 YAQIGGFVTKFYWV
-203 IALLALVLIGAGWWL
+203 IALLALILIGAGWWL

-268 DPHLPIA
+268 NPYLPVA
-275 QSQIHSTLRRP
+275 QSQIHSSLRRP

-307 KNLFTTSPD
+307 KNLLTTNSD
-316 PFTATHDFDEYQ
+316 PFTHTQDYDEYQ

-357 FLGRFANL
+357 FLGRLANL
-365 LFFAFLSAWAV
+365 VFFAFLSAWAV

-381 GKAVFSVVALL
+381 AKAVFAAVALL

-411 CLLFTAFVLDLAFGP
+411 CLLFAALVLDLAFGP
-426 REKIT
+426 RENIG
-431 WKQLIIPALA
+431 WKQLILPALA

-460 LIPAV
+460 LIPAA
-465 RLGRFSKAIKGGF
+465 RLGRYSKAVKGGF
-478 IALCLAVFVFN
+478 LALCLAVFFFS
-489 AGGQAILGDFLNGNT
+489 AGGQVILNDFVSGST
-504 QVAAGAAST
+504 QVAAGAASSSVSSEIT
-513 SIPTETLENTTSTPE
+513 APAPSAPE
-528 SAASEPG
+528 SSAQSAAS
-535 SVAGVPDSTTSVPES
+535 APES
-550 TTSVPDSTASAPT
+550 SEETAAPQ
-563 PENAASVAETSTEEF
+563 TE
-578 SAMPQE
+578 E

-644 ALLMILLVLAW
+644 AALMILLVLAW

-665 AKTVCLLIGLACC
+665 AKALCLLVGLACC

-704 LPVLG
+704 LPVLS
-709 LLLLARPRRLLLQ
+709 LLLLARPKRLLLQ

-733 TLVDLLVVIN
+733 TLVDLLVLLN

>member
-1 MEKLLTQLKSHRRL
+1 MEKLLTQIKRHRRL
-15 LGGAA
+15 LGGAV
-20 LLVIAFFIF
+20 LLAVAFFIF
-29 ACVWLTQIRG
+29 ACVWLTHVRG

-126 TLGLSQPVELSSF
+126 TLGLSRPVELTEA
-139 GERNYRVTLTAHYTG
+139 GEHHYRVSLTAHYIG

-160 GYTPTANQA
+160 GYTPTPNGA
-169 GLGLTVNDQPTEG
+169 GLGLTVNGQPTEG

-189 YAQIGGFLTKFYWV
+189 YAQIGGFVTKFYWV
-203 IALLALVLIGAGWWL
+203 IALLVLILIGAGWWL

-268 DPHLPIA
+268 NPYLPVA
-275 QSQIHSTLRRP
+275 QSQIHSSLRRP

-307 KNLFTTSPD
+307 KNLLTTNSD
-316 PFTATHDFDEYQ
+316 PFTHTQDYDEYQ

-333 TMYWISAFGVLAG
+333 TMYWISALGVLAG

-357 FLGRFANL
+357 FLGRLTNL
-365 LFFAFLSAWAV
+365 VFFAFLSAWAV

-381 GKAVFSVVALL
+381 AKAVFAAVALL

-411 CLLFTAFVLDLAFGP
+411 CLLFAALVLDLAFGP
-426 REKIT
+426 REKLG
-431 WKQLIIPALA
+431 WKQLILPALA

-460 LIPAV
+460 LIPAA
-465 RLGRFSKAIKGGF
+465 RLGHYSKAVKGGF
-478 IALCLAVFVFN
+478 LALCLVCFFFN
-489 AGGQAILGDFLNGNT
+489 AGGQVILNDFMSGNT

-513 SIPTETLENTTSTPE
+513 SVSSEVTVTAESTAEPAQSTPE
-528 SAASEPG
+528 STSSAVQTSEEPAAQPSE
-535 SVAGVPDSTTSVPES
+535 
-550 TTSVPDSTASAPT
+550 
-563 PENAASVAETSTEEF
+563 
-578 SAMPQE
+578 E

-644 ALLMILLVLAW
+644 AALMILLALAW

-665 AKTVCLLIGLACC
+665 AKALCLLIGLACC

-704 LPVLG
+704 LPVLC
-709 LLLLARPRRLLLQ
+709 LLLLARPKLLLLQ
-722 TDCTRGLVYAV
+722 TDCTRGLIYAV
-733 TLVDLLVVIN
+733 TLVDLLVLLN

>member
-1 MEKLLTQLKSHRRL
+1 MEKLLTQLKTHRRL

-20 LLVIAFFIF
+20 LLAVAFFIF
-29 ACVWLTQIRG
+29 ACIWLTQVRG

-64 QDFVCDRDLLYIGFA
+64 QDFVCDRDLLYMGFA

-126 TLGLSQPVELSSF
+126 TLGLSQPVELTSF
-139 GERNYRVTLTAHYTG
+139 GERHYRVTLTAHYTG

-160 GYTPTANQA
+160 GYTPTANEA
-169 GLGLTVNDQPTEG
+169 GLGLTVNGQPTEG

-275 QSQIHSTLRRP
+275 QSQIHSTIRRP
-286 SDVDVIVQD
+286 SDQDVIVQD

-307 KNLFTTSPD
+307 KNLLTTSPD

-333 TMYWISAFGVLAG
+333 TMYWISALGVLAG

-357 FLGRFANL
+357 FLGRLTNL
-365 LFFAFLSAWAV
+365 LFFAFLASWAV

-381 GKAVFSVVALL
+381 AKAVFATVVLL

-411 CLLFTAFVLDLAFGP
+411 CLLFAALVLDLAFGP
-426 REKIT
+426 TEKIS
-431 WKQLIIPALA
+431 WKQLILPALA

-460 LIPAV
+460 LIPAA

-478 IALCLAVFVFN
+478 LVLCMVVFLSS
-489 AGGQAILGDFLNGNT
+489 AGGTLTLGGFVNGDT
-504 QVAAGAAST
+504 PVAAGAAS
-513 SIPTETLENTTSTPE
+513 SSTAVQEAEPAASVAAESDSALAPE
-528 SAASEPG
+528 SAASSGETA
-535 SVAGVPDSTTSVPES
+535 VAD
-550 TTSVPDSTASAPT
+550 SAPQ
-563 PENAASVAETSTEEF
+563 PASEE
-578 SAMPQE
+578 
-584 APVQDDSVCYTLP
+584 PVQDDSVCYSLP

-605 TLELA
+605 TVELV
-610 IRSVVENGDHYV
+610 IRSVVEYGDHYV
-622 KTLIGGT
+622 KTLVGGT

-644 ALLMILLVLAW
+644 AALLILLVLAW

-678 GLAVLGCISWTP
+678 GLAVLGCVSWTP

-704 LPVLG
+704 LPVLS

-722 TDCTRGLVYAV
+722 TDFTRGLVYAV
-733 TLVDLLVVIN
+733 TLVDILVVFN

>member
-1 MEKLLTQLKSHRRL
+1 MEKLLTQLKTHRRL

-20 LLVIAFFIF
+20 LLAVAFFIF
-29 ACVWLTQIRG
+29 ACIWLTQVRG

-64 QDFVCDRDLLYIGFA
+64 QDFVCDRDLLYMGFA

-126 TLGLSQPVELSSF
+126 TLGLSQPVELTSF
-139 GERNYRVTLTAHYTG
+139 GERHYRVTLTAHYTG

-160 GYTPTANQA
+160 GYTPTANEA
-169 GLGLTVNDQPTEG
+169 GLGLTVNGQPTEG

-275 QSQIHSTLRRP
+275 QSQIHSTIRRP
-286 SDVDVIVQD
+286 SDQDVIVQD

-307 KNLFTTSPD
+307 KNLLTTSPD

-333 TMYWISAFGVLAG
+333 TMYWISALGVLAG

-357 FLGRFANL
+357 FLGRLTNL
-365 LFFAFLSAWAV
+365 LFFAFLASWAV

-381 GKAVFSVVALL
+381 AKAVFATVALL

-411 CLLFTAFVLDLAFGP
+411 CLLFAALVLDLAFGP
-426 REKIT
+426 TEKIS
-431 WKQLIIPALA
+431 WKQLILPALA

-460 LIPAV
+460 LIPAA

-478 IALCLAVFVFN
+478 LVLCMVVFLSS
-489 AGGQAILGDFLNGNT
+489 AGGTLTLGGFVNGDT
-504 QVAAGAAST
+504 PVAAGAAS
-513 SIPTETLENTTSTPE
+513 S
-528 SAASEPG
+528 SAAVQEAEP
-535 SVAGVPDSTTSVPES
+535 
-550 TTSVPDSTASAPT
+550 
-563 PENAASVAETSTEEF
+563 AASVAAESESAPAPESTASSGETAVADSAPQPASEE
-578 SAMPQE
+578 
-584 APVQDDSVCYTLP
+584 PVQDDSVCYSLP

-605 TLELA
+605 TVELL
-610 IRSVVENGDHYV
+610 IRSVVEYGDHYV
-622 KTLIGGT
+622 KTLVGGT

-644 ALLMILLVLAW
+644 AALLILLVLAW
-655 LQPGFELPVW
+655 LQPSFELPVW

-678 GLAVLGCISWTP
+678 GLAVLGCVSWTP

-704 LPVLG
+704 LPVLS

-722 TDCTRGLVYAV
+722 TDFTRGLVYAV
-733 TLVDLLVVIN
+733 TLVDILVVFN

>member
-1 MEKLLTQLKSHRRL
+1 MEKLLTQIKRHRRL
-15 LGGAA
+15 LGGAV
-20 LLVIAFFIF
+20 LLAVAFFIF
-29 ACVWLTQIRG
+29 ACVWLTQVRG

-64 QDFVCDRDLLYIGFA
+64 QDFVCDRDLLYMGFA

-87 EGPAGVLE
+87 EGPTGVLE

-126 TLGLSQPVELSSF
+126 TLGLSQPVELTEA
-139 GERNYRVTLTAHYTG
+139 GERHYRVSLTAHYTG

-160 GYTPTANQA
+160 GYTPTANEA
-169 GLGLTVNDQPTEG
+169 GLGLTVNGESTEG

-189 YAQIGGFLTKFYWV
+189 YAQIGGFVTKFYWV
-203 IALLALVLIGAGWWL
+203 IALLALILIGAGWWL
-218 FTGQKCPLHRM
+218 FTGKKCPLHRM

-237 GILFSMVLPPY
+237 GILFNMVLPPY

-268 DPHLPIA
+268 NPYLPVA
-275 QSQIHSTLRRP
+275 QSQIHSSLRRP

-307 KNLFTTSPD
+307 KNLLTTNSD
-316 PFTATHDFDEYQ
+316 PFTHTQDYDEYQ

-333 TMYWISAFGVLAG
+333 TMYWISALGVLAG

-357 FLGRFANL
+357 FLGRLTNL
-365 LFFAFLSAWAV
+365 VFFAFLAAWAV

-381 GKAVFSVVALL
+381 AKAVFASVALL

-411 CLLFTAFVLDLAFGP
+411 CLLFAALVLDLAFGP
-426 REKIT
+426 REKIG
-431 WKQLIIPALA
+431 WKQLILPALA

-460 LIPAV
+460 LIPAA
-465 RLGRFSKAIKGGF
+465 RLGRFSKAFKGGF
-478 IALCLAVFVFN
+478 LALCLVIFFFN
-489 AGGQAILGDFLNGNT
+489 AGGQVILNDFMSGNT

-513 SIPTETLENTTSTPE
+513 SVSAEITETAESTSEPAQSAPE
-528 SAASEPG
+528 SAAQ
-535 SVAGVPDSTTSVPES
+535 STASVPES
-550 TTSVPDSTASAPT
+550 SEGATTPQ
-563 PENAASVAETSTEEF
+563 TE
-578 SAMPQE
+578 E

-644 ALLMILLVLAW
+644 AALMILLVLAW

-665 AKTVCLLIGLACC
+665 AKVVCLLIGLACC

-704 LPVLG
+704 LPVLS
-709 LLLLARPRRLLLQ
+709 LLLLARPKRLLLQ
-722 TDCTRGLVYAV
+722 TDCTRGLIYAV
-733 TLVDLLVVIN
+733 TLVDILVLFN

>member
-1 MEKLLTQLKSHRRL
+1 MEKLLTQIKRHRRL
-15 LGGAA
+15 LGGAV
-20 LLVIAFFIF
+20 LLAVAFFIF
-29 ACVWLTQIRG
+29 ACVWLTQVRG

-64 QDFVCDRDLLYIGFA
+64 QDFVCDRDLLYMGFA

-87 EGPAGVLE
+87 EGPTGVLE

-126 TLGLSQPVELSSF
+126 TLGLSQPVELTEA
-139 GERNYRVTLTAHYTG
+139 GERHYRVSLTAHYTG

-160 GYTPTANQA
+160 GYTPTANEA
-169 GLGLTVNDQPTEG
+169 GLGLTVNGESTEG

-189 YAQIGGFLTKFYWV
+189 YAQIGGFVTKFYWV
-203 IALLALVLIGAGWWL
+203 IALLALILIGAGWWL
-218 FTGQKCPLHRM
+218 FTGKKCPLHRM

-237 GILFSMVLPPY
+237 GILFNMVLPPY

-268 DPHLPIA
+268 NPYLPVA
-275 QSQIHSTLRRP
+275 QSQIHSSLRRP

-295 GETTVF
+295 DETTVF

-307 KNLFTTSPD
+307 KNLLTTNSD
-316 PFTATHDFDEYQ
+316 PFTHTQDYDEYQ

-333 TMYWISAFGVLAG
+333 TMYWISALGVLAG

-357 FLGRFANL
+357 FLGRFTNL
-365 LFFAFLSAWAV
+365 VFFAFLAAWAV

-381 GKAVFSVVALL
+381 AKAVFASVALL

-411 CLLFTAFVLDLAFGP
+411 CLLFAALVLDLAFGP
-426 REKIT
+426 REQIG
-431 WKQLIIPALA
+431 WKQLILPALA

-460 LIPAV
+460 LIPAA

-478 IALCLAVFVFN
+478 LALCLVIFFFN
-489 AGGQAILGDFLNGNT
+489 AGGQVILNDFMSGNT

-513 SIPTETLENTTSTPE
+513 SVSAETAETAQSTAEPAQSASE
-528 SAASEPG
+528 SAAQ
-535 SVAGVPDSTTSVPES
+535 
-550 TTSVPDSTASAPT
+550 STASLPESSEGATAPQ
-563 PENAASVAETSTEEF
+563 TE
-578 SAMPQE
+578 E

-644 ALLMILLVLAW
+644 AALMILLVLAW

-665 AKTVCLLIGLACC
+665 AKAVCLLIGLACC

-704 LPVLG
+704 LPVLS
-709 LLLLARPRRLLLQ
+709 LLLLALPKRLLLQ
-722 TDCTRGLVYAV
+722 TDCTRGLIYAV
-733 TLVDLLVVIN
+733 TLVDILVLFN

>member
-1 MEKLLTQLKSHRRL
+1 MEKLLTQLKTHRRL
-15 LGGAA
+15 LGGAT
-20 LLVIAFFIF
+20 LLAVAFFIF
-29 ACVWLTQIRG
+29 ACIWLTQVRG

-64 QDFVCDRDLLYIGFA
+64 QDFVCDRDLLYMGFA

-126 TLGLSQPVELSSF
+126 TLGLSQPVELTSF
-139 GERNYRVTLTAHYTG
+139 GERHYRVTLTAHYTG

-160 GYTPTANQA
+160 GYTPTANEA
-169 GLGLTVNDQPTEG
+169 GLGLTVNGQPTEG

-275 QSQIHSTLRRP
+275 QSQIHSTIRRP
-286 SDVDVIVQD
+286 SDQDVIVQD

-307 KNLFTTSPD
+307 KNLLTTSPD

-333 TMYWISAFGVLAG
+333 TMYWISALGVLAG

-357 FLGRFANL
+357 FLGRLTNL
-365 LFFAFLSAWAV
+365 LFFAFLASWAV

-381 GKAVFSVVALL
+381 AKAVFATVALL

-411 CLLFTAFVLDLAFGP
+411 CLLFAALVLDLAFGP
-426 REKIT
+426 TEKIS
-431 WKQLIIPALA
+431 WKQLILPALA

-460 LIPAV
+460 LIPAA

-478 IALCLAVFVFN
+478 LVLCMVVFLSST
-489 AGGQAILGDFLNGNT
+489 GGTLTRGGFVNGDT
-504 QVAAGAAST
+504 PVAAGAAS
-513 SIPTETLENTTSTPE
+513 S
-528 SAASEPG
+528 SAAVQEAEP
-535 SVAGVPDSTTSVPES
+535 
-550 TTSVPDSTASAPT
+550 
-563 PENAASVAETSTEEF
+563 AASVAAESESAPAPESTASSGETAVADSAPQPASEE
-578 SAMPQE
+578 
-584 APVQDDSVCYTLP
+584 PVQNDSVCYSLP

-605 TLELA
+605 TVELL
-610 IRSVVENGDHYV
+610 IRSVVEYGDHYV
-622 KTLIGGT
+622 KTLVGGT

-644 ALLMILLVLAW
+644 AALLILLVLAW

-678 GLAVLGCISWTP
+678 GLAVLGCVSWTP

-704 LPVLG
+704 LPVLS

-722 TDCTRGLVYAV
+722 TDFTRGLVYAV
-733 TLVDLLVVIN
+733 TLVDILVVFN

>member
-1 MEKLLTQLKSHRRL
+1 MEKLLTQIKQHRRL
-15 LGGAA
+15 LGGAV
-20 LLVIAFFIF
+20 LLAVAFFIF
-29 ACVWLTQIRG
+29 ACVWLTQVRG

-64 QDFVCDRDLLYIGFA
+64 QDFVCDRDLLYMGFA

-87 EGPAGVLE
+87 EGPTGVLE

-126 TLGLSQPVELSSF
+126 TLGLSQPVELTEA
-139 GERNYRVTLTAHYTG
+139 GERHYRVSLTAHYTG

-160 GYTPTANQA
+160 GYTPTANEA
-169 GLGLTVNDQPTEG
+169 GLGLTVNGESTEG

-189 YAQIGGFLTKFYWV
+189 YAQIGGFVTKFYWV
-203 IALLALVLIGAGWWL
+203 IALLALILIGAGWWL
-218 FTGQKCPLHRM
+218 FTGKKCPLHRM

-237 GILFSMVLPPY
+237 GILFNMVLPPY

-268 DPHLPIA
+268 NPYLPVA
-275 QSQIHSTLRRP
+275 QSQIHSSLRRP

-295 GETTVF
+295 DETTVF

-307 KNLFTTSPD
+307 KNLLTTNSD
-316 PFTATHDFDEYQ
+316 PFTHTQDYDEYQ

-333 TMYWISAFGVLAG
+333 TMYWISALGVLAG

-357 FLGRFANL
+357 FLGRFTNL
-365 LFFAFLSAWAV
+365 VFFAFLAAWAV

-381 GKAVFSVVALL
+381 AKAVFASVALL

-411 CLLFTAFVLDLAFGP
+411 CLLFAALVLDLAFGP
-426 REKIT
+426 REQIG
-431 WKQLIIPALA
+431 WKQLILPALA

-460 LIPAV
+460 LIPAA

-478 IALCLAVFVFN
+478 LALCLVIFFFN
-489 AGGQAILGDFLNGNT
+489 AGGQVILNDFMSGNT

-513 SIPTETLENTTSTPE
+513 SVSAETAETAQSTAEPAQSASE
-528 SAASEPG
+528 SAAQ
-535 SVAGVPDSTTSVPES
+535 
-550 TTSVPDSTASAPT
+550 STASLPESSEGATAPQ
-563 PENAASVAETSTEEF
+563 TE
-578 SAMPQE
+578 E

-644 ALLMILLVLAW
+644 AALMILLVLAW

-665 AKTVCLLIGLACC
+665 AKAVCLLIGLACC

-704 LPVLG
+704 LPVLS
-709 LLLLARPRRLLLQ
+709 LLLLARPKRLLLQ
-722 TDCTRGLVYAV
+722 TDCTRGLIYAV
-733 TLVDLLVVIN
+733 TLVDILVLFN

>member
-1 MEKLLTQLKSHRRL
+1 MEKLLTQLKTHRRL

-20 LLVIAFFIF
+20 LLAVAFFIF
-29 ACVWLTQIRG
+29 ACIWLTQVRG

-64 QDFVCDRDLLYIGFA
+64 QDFVCDRDLLYMGFA

-126 TLGLSQPVELSSF
+126 TLGLSQPVELTSF
-139 GERNYRVTLTAHYTG
+139 GERHYRVTLTAHYTG

-160 GYTPTANQA
+160 GYTPTANEA
-169 GLGLTVNDQPTEG
+169 GLGLTVNGQPTEG

-275 QSQIHSTLRRP
+275 QSQIHSTIRRP
-286 SDVDVIVQD
+286 SDQDVIVQD

-307 KNLFTTSPD
+307 KNLLTTSPD

-333 TMYWISAFGVLAG
+333 TMYWISALGVLAG

-357 FLGRFANL
+357 FLGRLTNL
-365 LFFAFLSAWAV
+365 LFFAFLASWAV

-381 GKAVFSVVALL
+381 AKAVFATVALL

-411 CLLFTAFVLDLAFGP
+411 CLLFAALVLDLAFGP
-426 REKIT
+426 TEKIS
-431 WKQLIIPALA
+431 WKQLILPALA

-460 LIPAV
+460 LIPAA

-478 IALCLAVFVFN
+478 LVLCMVVFLSS
-489 AGGQAILGDFLNGNT
+489 AGGTLTLGGFVNGDT
-504 QVAAGAAST
+504 PVAAGAAS
-513 SIPTETLENTTSTPE
+513 S
-528 SAASEPG
+528 SAAVQEAEP
-535 SVAGVPDSTTSVPES
+535 
-550 TTSVPDSTASAPT
+550 
-563 PENAASVAETSTEEF
+563 AASVAAESESAPAPESTASSGETAVADSAPQPASEE
-578 SAMPQE
+578 
-584 APVQDDSVCYTLP
+584 PVQDDSVCYSLP

-605 TLELA
+605 TVELL
-610 IRSVVENGDHYV
+610 IRSVVEYGEHYV
-622 KTLIGGT
+622 KTLVGGT

-644 ALLMILLVLAW
+644 AALLILLVLAW

-678 GLAVLGCISWTP
+678 GLAVLGCVSWTP

-704 LPVLG
+704 LPVLS

-722 TDCTRGLVYAV
+722 TDFTRGLVYAV
-733 TLVDLLVVIN
+733 TLVDILVVFN

>member
-1 MEKLLTQLKSHRRL
+1 MEKLLTQLKMHRRL

-20 LLVIAFFIF
+20 LLAVAFFIF
-29 ACVWLTQIRG
+29 ACIWLTQVRG

-64 QDFVCDRDLLYIGFA
+64 QDFVCDRDLLYMGFA
-79 FKVQKAGD
+79 FKVQKVGD
-87 EGPAGVLE
+87 EGPTGVLA

-126 TLGLSQPVELSSF
+126 TLGLSQPVELTSF
-139 GERNYRVTLTAHYTG
+139 GERHYRVTLTAHYTG

-160 GYTPTANQA
+160 GYTPTANEA
-169 GLGLTVNDQPTEG
+169 GLGLTVNGQSTEG

-275 QSQIHSTLRRP
+275 QSQIHSTIRRP
-286 SDVDVIVQD
+286 SDQDVIVQD

-307 KNLFTTSPD
+307 KNLLTTSPD

-333 TMYWISAFGVLAG
+333 TMYWISALGVLAG

-357 FLGRFANL
+357 FLGRLTNL
-365 LFFAFLSAWAV
+365 LFFAFLASWAV

-381 GKAVFSVVALL
+381 AKAVFATVALL

-411 CLLFTAFVLDLAFGP
+411 CLLCAALVLDLAFGP
-426 REKIT
+426 TEKIS
-431 WKQLIIPALA
+431 WKQLILPALA

-460 LIPAV
+460 LIPAA
-465 RLGRFSKAIKGGF
+465 RLGQFSKATKGGF
-478 IALCLAVFVFN
+478 LVLCMVVFLSS
-489 AGGQAILGDFLNGNT
+489 AGGTLTLGGFVNGDT
-504 QVAAGAAST
+504 PVAAGAAS
-513 SIPTETLENTTSTPE
+513 S
-528 SAASEPG
+528 
-535 SVAGVPDSTTSVPES
+535 
-550 TTSVPDSTASAPT
+550 STAVQEAEP
-563 PENAASVAETSTEEF
+563 AASVAVESDSAPAPESTASSGETVGADSAPQPASEE
-578 SAMPQE
+578 
-584 APVQDDSVCYTLP
+584 PVQDDSVCYSLP

-605 TLELA
+605 TVELV
-610 IRSVVENGDHYV
+610 IRSVVEYGDHYV
-622 KTLIGGT
+622 KTLVGGT

-644 ALLMILLVLAW
+644 AALLILLVLAW

-678 GLAVLGCISWTP
+678 GLAVLGCVSWTP

-704 LPVLG
+704 LPVLS
-709 LLLLARPRRLLLQ
+709 LLLLARPKRLLLQ
-722 TDCTRGLVYAV
+722 TDFTRGLVYAV
-733 TLVDLLVVIN
+733 TLVDILVVFN

>member
-1 MEKLLTQLKSHRRL
+1 MEKLLTQLKTHRRL

-20 LLVIAFFIF
+20 LLAVAFFIF
-29 ACVWLTQIRG
+29 ACIWLTQVRG

-64 QDFVCDRDLLYIGFA
+64 QDFVCDRDLLYMGFA

-126 TLGLSQPVELSSF
+126 TLGLSQPVELTSF
-139 GERNYRVTLTAHYTG
+139 GERHYRVTLTAHYTG

-160 GYTPTANQA
+160 GYTPTANEA
-169 GLGLTVNDQPTEG
+169 GLGLTVNGQPTEG

-275 QSQIHSTLRRP
+275 QSQIHSTIRRP
-286 SDVDVIVQD
+286 SDQDVIVQD

-307 KNLFTTSPD
+307 KNLLTTSPD

-333 TMYWISAFGVLAG
+333 TMYWISALGVLAG

-357 FLGRFANL
+357 FLGRLTNL
-365 LFFAFLSAWAV
+365 LFFAFLASWAV

-381 GKAVFSVVALL
+381 AKAVFATVALL

-411 CLLFTAFVLDLAFGP
+411 CLLFAALVLDLAFGP
-426 REKIT
+426 TEKIS
-431 WKQLIIPALA
+431 WKQLILPALA

-460 LIPAV
+460 LIPAA

-478 IALCLAVFVFN
+478 LVLCMVVFLSS
-489 AGGQAILGDFLNGNT
+489 AGGTLTLGGFVNGDT
-504 QVAAGAAST
+504 PVAAGAAS
-513 SIPTETLENTTSTPE
+513 S
-528 SAASEPG
+528 
-535 SVAGVPDSTTSVPES
+535 
-550 TTSVPDSTASAPT
+550 STAVQEAEP
-563 PENAASVAETSTEEF
+563 AASVAAESDSAPAPESTASSGETTGADSAPQPASEE
-578 SAMPQE
+578 
-584 APVQDDSVCYTLP
+584 PVQDDSVCYSLP

-605 TLELA
+605 TVELV
-610 IRSVVENGDHYV
+610 IRSVVEYGDHYV
-622 KTLIGGT
+622 KTLVGGT

-644 ALLMILLVLAW
+644 AALLILLVLAW

-678 GLAVLGCISWTP
+678 GLAVLGCVSWTP

-704 LPVLG
+704 LPVLS

-722 TDCTRGLVYAV
+722 TDFTRGLVYAV
-733 TLVDLLVVIN
+733 TLVDILVVFN

>member
-1 MEKLLTQLKSHRRL
+1 MEKLLTQLTTHRRL

-20 LLVIAFFIF
+20 LLAVTFFIF
-29 ACVWLTQIRG
+29 ACIWLTQVRG

-64 QDFVCDRDLLYIGFA
+64 QDFVCDRDLLYMGFA

-126 TLGLSQPVELSSF
+126 TLGLSQPVELTSF
-139 GERNYRVTLTAHYTG
+139 GERHYRVTLTAHYTG

-160 GYTPTANQA
+160 GYTPTANEA
-169 GLGLTVNDQPTEG
+169 GLGLTVNGQPTEG

-275 QSQIHSTLRRP
+275 QSQIHSTIRRP
-286 SDVDVIVQD
+286 SDQDVIVQD

-307 KNLFTTSPD
+307 KNLLTTSPD

-333 TMYWISAFGVLAG
+333 TMYWISALGVLAG

-357 FLGRFANL
+357 FLGRLTNL
-365 LFFAFLSAWAV
+365 LFFAFLASWAV

-381 GKAVFSVVALL
+381 AKAVFATVALL

-411 CLLFTAFVLDLAFGP
+411 CLLFAALVLDLAFGP
-426 REKIT
+426 TEKIS
-431 WKQLIIPALA
+431 WKQLILPALA
-441 GLLIVPSKIV
+441 GLLIAPSKIV

-460 LIPAV
+460 LIPAA
-465 RLGRFSKAIKGGF
+465 RLDRFSKAIKGGF
-478 IALCLAVFVFN
+478 LVLCMVVFLSS
-489 AGGQAILGDFLNGNT
+489 AGGTLTLGGFVNGDT
-504 QVAAGAAST
+504 PVAAGAAS
-513 SIPTETLENTTSTPE
+513 S
-528 SAASEPG
+528 
-535 SVAGVPDSTTSVPES
+535 
-550 TTSVPDSTASAPT
+550 STAVQEAEP
-563 PENAASVAETSTEEF
+563 AASVAAESESAPAPESTASSGETAGADSAPQPASEE
-578 SAMPQE
+578 
-584 APVQDDSVCYTLP
+584 PVQDDSVCYSLP

-605 TLELA
+605 TVELV
-610 IRSVVENGDHYV
+610 IRSVVEYGDHYV
-622 KTLIGGT
+622 KTLVGGT

-644 ALLMILLVLAW
+644 AALLILLVLAW

-678 GLAVLGCISWTP
+678 GLAVLGCVSWTP

-704 LPVLG
+704 LPVLS

-722 TDCTRGLVYAV
+722 TDFTRGLVYAV
-733 TLVDLLVVIN
+733 TLVDILVVFN

>member
-1 MEKLLTQLKSHRRL
+1 MEKLLTQLKTHRRL

-20 LLVIAFFIF
+20 LLAVAFFIF
-29 ACVWLTQIRG
+29 ACIWLTQVRG

-64 QDFVCDRDLLYIGFA
+64 QDFVCDRDLLYMGFA
-79 FKVQKAGD
+79 FKVQKADD

-126 TLGLSQPVELSSF
+126 TLGLSQPVELTSF
-139 GERNYRVTLTAHYTG
+139 GERHYRVTLTAHYTG

-160 GYTPTANQA
+160 GYTPTANEA
-169 GLGLTVNDQPTEG
+169 GLGLTVNGQPTEG

-275 QSQIHSTLRRP
+275 QSQIHSTIRRP
-286 SDVDVIVQD
+286 SDQDVIVQD

-307 KNLFTTSPD
+307 KNLLTTSPD

-333 TMYWISAFGVLAG
+333 TMYWISALGVLAG

-357 FLGRFANL
+357 FLGRLTNL
-365 LFFAFLSAWAV
+365 LFFAFLASWAV

-381 GKAVFSVVALL
+381 AKAVFATVALL

-411 CLLFTAFVLDLAFGP
+411 CLLFAALVLDLAFGP
-426 REKIT
+426 TEKIS
-431 WKQLIIPALA
+431 WKQLILPALA

-460 LIPAV
+460 LIPAA

-478 IALCLAVFVFN
+478 LVLCMVVFLSS
-489 AGGQAILGDFLNGNT
+489 AGGTLTLGGFVNGDT
-504 QVAAGAAST
+504 PVAAGAAS
-513 SIPTETLENTTSTPE
+513 S
-528 SAASEPG
+528 
-535 SVAGVPDSTTSVPES
+535 
-550 TTSVPDSTASAPT
+550 STAVQEAEP
-563 PENAASVAETSTEEF
+563 AASVAAESDSAPAPESTASSGETTGADSAPQPASEE
-578 SAMPQE
+578 
-584 APVQDDSVCYTLP
+584 PVQDDSVCYSLP

-605 TLELA
+605 TVELV
-610 IRSVVENGDHYV
+610 IRSVVEYGDHYV
-622 KTLIGGT
+622 KTLVGGT

-644 ALLMILLVLAW
+644 AALLILLVLAW

-704 LPVLG
+704 LPVLS

-722 TDCTRGLVYAV
+722 TDFTRGLVYAV
-733 TLVDLLVVIN
+733 TLVDILVVFN

>member
-1 MEKLLTQLKSHRRL
+1 MEKLLTQIKRHRRL
-15 LGGAA
+15 LGGAV
-20 LLVIAFFIF
+20 LLAVAFFIF
-29 ACVWLTQIRG
+29 ACVWLTQVRG

-64 QDFVCDRDLLYIGFA
+64 QDFVCDRDLLYMGFA

-126 TLGLSQPVELSSF
+126 TLGLSQPVELTEA
-139 GERNYRVTLTAHYTG
+139 GERHYRVSLTAHYTG
-154 EGRLLI
+154 EGRLLV
-160 GYTPTANQA
+160 GYTPTPNEA
-169 GLGLTVNDQPTEG
+169 GLGLTVNGEATEG

-189 YAQIGGFLTKFYWV
+189 YAQIGGFVTKFYWV
-203 IALLALVLIGAGWWL
+203 IALLALILIGAGWWL
-218 FTGQKCPLHRM
+218 FTGQKYPLHRM

-268 DPHLPIA
+268 NPYLPVA
-275 QSQIHSTLRRP
+275 QSQIHSSLRRP

-307 KNLFTTSPD
+307 KNLLTTNSD
-316 PFTATHDFDEYQ
+316 PFTHTQDYDEYQ

-357 FLGRFANL
+357 FLGRLANL
-365 LFFAFLSAWAV
+365 VFFAFLAAWAV
-376 KRTPV
+376 KCTPV
-381 GKAVFSVVALL
+381 AKAVFAAVALL

-411 CLLFTAFVLDLAFGP
+411 CLLFAALVLDLAFGP
-426 REKIT
+426 RENIG
-431 WKQLIIPALA
+431 WKQLILPALA

-460 LIPAV
+460 LIPAA
-465 RLGRFSKAIKGGF
+465 RLGRYSKAVKGGF
-478 IALCLAVFVFN
+478 LALCLAVFFFS
-489 AGGQAILGDFLNGNT
+489 AGGQVILNDFVSGST
-504 QVAAGAAST
+504 QVAAGAASSSVSSEIT
-513 SIPTETLENTTSTPE
+513 APAPSAPE
-528 SAASEPG
+528 SSAQSAAS
-535 SVAGVPDSTTSVPES
+535 APES
-550 TTSVPDSTASAPT
+550 SEETAAPQ
-563 PENAASVAETSTEEF
+563 TE
-578 SAMPQE
+578 E

-644 ALLMILLVLAW
+644 AALMILLMLAW

-665 AKTVCLLIGLACC
+665 AKALCLLIGLACC

-704 LPVLG
+704 LPVLS
-709 LLLLARPRRLLLQ
+709 LLLLARPKRLLLQ

-733 TLVDLLVVIN
+733 TLVDLLVLLN

>member
-1 MEKLLTQLKSHRRL
+1 MEKLLTQIKRHRRL
-15 LGGAA
+15 LGGAV
-20 LLVIAFFIF
+20 LLAVAFFIF
-29 ACVWLTQIRG
+29 ACVWLTQVRG

-64 QDFVCDRDLLYIGFA
+64 QDFVCDRDLLYMGFA

-87 EGPAGVLE
+87 EGPTGVLE

-126 TLGLSQPVELSSF
+126 TLGLSQPVELTEA
-139 GERNYRVTLTAHYTG
+139 GERHYRVSLTAHYTG

-160 GYTPTANQA
+160 GYTPTANEA
-169 GLGLTVNDQPTEG
+169 GLGLTVNGESTEG

-189 YAQIGGFLTKFYWV
+189 YAQIGGFVTKFYWV
-203 IALLALVLIGAGWWL
+203 IALLALILIGAGWWL
-218 FTGQKCPLHRM
+218 FTGKKCPLHRM

-237 GILFSMVLPPY
+237 GILFNMVLPPY

-268 DPHLPIA
+268 NPYLPVA
-275 QSQIHSTLRRP
+275 QSQIHSSLRRP

-295 GETTVF
+295 DETTVF

-307 KNLFTTSPD
+307 KNLLTTNSD
-316 PFTATHDFDEYQ
+316 PFTHTQEYDEYQ

-333 TMYWISAFGVLAG
+333 TMYWISALGVLAG

-357 FLGRFANL
+357 FLGRFTNL
-365 LFFAFLSAWAV
+365 VFFAFLAAWAV

-381 GKAVFSVVALL
+381 AKAVFASVALL

-411 CLLFTAFVLDLAFGP
+411 CLLFAALVLDLAFGP
-426 REKIT
+426 REQIG
-431 WKQLIIPALA
+431 WKQLILPALA

-460 LIPAV
+460 LIPAA

-478 IALCLAVFVFN
+478 LALCLVIFFFN
-489 AGGQAILGDFLNGNT
+489 AGGQVILNDFMSGNT

-513 SIPTETLENTTSTPE
+513 SVSAETAETAQSTAEPAQSASE
-528 SAASEPG
+528 SAAQ
-535 SVAGVPDSTTSVPES
+535 
-550 TTSVPDSTASAPT
+550 STASLPESSEGATAPQ
-563 PENAASVAETSTEEF
+563 TE
-578 SAMPQE
+578 E

-644 ALLMILLVLAW
+644 AALMILLVLAW

-665 AKTVCLLIGLACC
+665 AKAVCLLIGLACC

-704 LPVLG
+704 LPVLS
-709 LLLLARPRRLLLQ
+709 LLLLARPKRLLLQ
-722 TDCTRGLVYAV
+722 TDCTRGLIYAV
-733 TLVDLLVVIN
+733 TLVDILVLFN

>member
-1 MEKLLTQLKSHRRL
+1 MEKLLTQLKTHRRL

-20 LLVIAFFIF
+20 LLAVAFFIF
-29 ACVWLTQIRG
+29 ACIWLTQVRG

-64 QDFVCDRDLLYIGFA
+64 QDFVCDRDLLYMGFA

-126 TLGLSQPVELSSF
+126 TLGLSQPVELTSF
-139 GERNYRVTLTAHYTG
+139 GERHYRVTLTAHYTG

-160 GYTPTANQA
+160 GYTPTANEA
-169 GLGLTVNDQPTEG
+169 GLGLTVNGQPTEG

-275 QSQIHSTLRRP
+275 QSQIHSTIRRP
-286 SDVDVIVQD
+286 SDQDVIVQD

-307 KNLFTTSPD
+307 KNLLTTSPD

-333 TMYWISAFGVLAG
+333 TMYWISALGVLAG

-357 FLGRFANL
+357 FLGRLTNL
-365 LFFAFLSAWAV
+365 LFFAFLASWAV

-381 GKAVFSVVALL
+381 AKAVFATVALL

-411 CLLFTAFVLDLAFGP
+411 CLLFAALVLDLAFGP
-426 REKIT
+426 TEKIS
-431 WKQLIIPALA
+431 WKQLILPALA

-460 LIPAV
+460 LIPAA

-478 IALCLAVFVFN
+478 LVLCMVVFLSS
-489 AGGQAILGDFLNGNT
+489 AGGTLTLGGFVNGDT
-504 QVAAGAAST
+504 PVAAGAAS
-513 SIPTETLENTTSTPE
+513 S
-528 SAASEPG
+528 
-535 SVAGVPDSTTSVPES
+535 
-550 TTSVPDSTASAPT
+550 STAVQEAEP
-563 PENAASVAETSTEEF
+563 AASVAAESESAPAPESTASSGETAVADSAPQPASEE
-578 SAMPQE
+578 
-584 APVQDDSVCYTLP
+584 PVQDDSVCYSLP

-605 TLELA
+605 TVELV
-610 IRSVVENGDHYV
+610 IRSVVEYGDHYV
-622 KTLIGGT
+622 KTLVGGT

-644 ALLMILLVLAW
+644 AALLILLVLAW

-678 GLAVLGCISWTP
+678 GLAVLGCVSWTP

-704 LPVLG
+704 LPVLS

-722 TDCTRGLVYAV
+722 TDFTRGLVYAV
-733 TLVDLLVVIN
+733 TLVDILVVFN

>member
-1 MEKLLTQLKSHRRL
+1 MEKLLTQLKTHRRL

-20 LLVIAFFIF
+20 LLAVAFFIF
-29 ACVWLTQIRG
+29 ACIWLTQVRG

-64 QDFVCDRDLLYIGFA
+64 QDFVCDRDLLYMGFA

-126 TLGLSQPVELSSF
+126 TLGLSQPVELTSF
-139 GERNYRVTLTAHYTG
+139 GERHYRVTLTAHYTG

-160 GYTPTANQA
+160 GYTPTANEA
-169 GLGLTVNDQPTEG
+169 GLGLTVNGQPTEG

-218 FTGQKCPLHRM
+218 FTGQKCPLHQM

-275 QSQIHSTLRRP
+275 QSQIHSTIRRP
-286 SDVDVIVQD
+286 SDQDVIVQD
-295 GETTVF
+295 SETTVF

-307 KNLFTTSPD
+307 KNLLTTSPD

-333 TMYWISAFGVLAG
+333 TMYWISALGVLAG

-357 FLGRFANL
+357 FLGRLTNL
-365 LFFAFLSAWAV
+365 LFFAFLASWAV

-381 GKAVFSVVALL
+381 AKAVFATVALL

-411 CLLFTAFVLDLAFGP
+411 CLLFAALVLDLAFGP
-426 REKIT
+426 TEKIS
-431 WKQLIIPALA
+431 WKQLILPALA

-460 LIPAV
+460 LIPAA

-478 IALCLAVFVFN
+478 LVLCMVVFLSS
-489 AGGQAILGDFLNGNT
+489 AGGTLTLGGFVNGDT
-504 QVAAGAAST
+504 PVAAGAAS
-513 SIPTETLENTTSTPE
+513 S
-528 SAASEPG
+528 SAAVQEAEP
-535 SVAGVPDSTTSVPES
+535 
-550 TTSVPDSTASAPT
+550 
-563 PENAASVAETSTEEF
+563 AASVAAESESAPALESTASSGETAVADSAPQPASEE
-578 SAMPQE
+578 
-584 APVQDDSVCYTLP
+584 PVQDDSVCYSLP

-605 TLELA
+605 TVELL
-610 IRSVVENGDHYV
+610 IRSVVEYGEHYV
-622 KTLIGGT
+622 KTLVGGT

-644 ALLMILLVLAW
+644 AALLILLVLAW

-678 GLAVLGCISWTP
+678 GLAVLGCVSWTP

-704 LPVLG
+704 LPVLS

-722 TDCTRGLVYAV
+722 TDFTRGLVYAV
-733 TLVDLLVVIN
+733 TLVDILVVFN

>member
-1 MEKLLTQLKSHRRL
+1 MEKLLTQIKRHRRL
-15 LGGAA
+15 LGGAV
-20 LLVIAFFIF
+20 LLAVAFFIF
-29 ACVWLTQIRG
+29 ACVWLTHVRG

-87 EGPAGVLE
+87 EGPTGVLE

-126 TLGLSQPVELSSF
+126 TLGLSRPVELTEA
-139 GERNYRVTLTAHYTG
+139 GERHYRVSLTAHYTG

-160 GYTPTANQA
+160 GYTPTPNGA
-169 GLGLTVNDQPTEG
+169 GLGLTVNGQPTEG

-189 YAQIGGFLTKFYWV
+189 YAQIGGFVTKFYWV
-203 IALLALVLIGAGWWL
+203 IALLALILIGAGWWL

-268 DPHLPIA
+268 NPYLPVA
-275 QSQIHSTLRRP
+275 QSQIHSSLRRP

-307 KNLFTTSPD
+307 KNLLTTNSD
-316 PFTATHDFDEYQ
+316 PFTHTQDYDEYQ

-333 TMYWISAFGVLAG
+333 TMYWISALGVLAG

-357 FLGRFANL
+357 FLGRLTNL
-365 LFFAFLSAWAV
+365 VFFAFLSAWAV

-381 GKAVFSVVALL
+381 AKAVFAAVALL

-411 CLLFTAFVLDLAFGP
+411 CLLFAALVLDLAFGP
-426 REKIT
+426 REKLG
-431 WKQLIIPALA
+431 WKQLILPALA

-460 LIPAV
+460 LIPAA
-465 RLGRFSKAIKGGF
+465 RLGHYSKAVKGGF
-478 IALCLAVFVFN
+478 LALCLVCFFFN
-489 AGGQAILGDFLNGNT
+489 AGGQVILNDFMSGNT

-513 SIPTETLENTTSTPE
+513 SVSSEVTVTAESTAESAQSTPE
-528 SAASEPG
+528 STSSAVQTSEEPAAQPSE
-535 SVAGVPDSTTSVPES
+535 
-550 TTSVPDSTASAPT
+550 
-563 PENAASVAETSTEEF
+563 
-578 SAMPQE
+578 E

-644 ALLMILLVLAW
+644 AALMILLALAW

-665 AKTVCLLIGLACC
+665 AKALCLLVGLACC

-704 LPVLG
+704 LPVLC
-709 LLLLARPRRLLLQ
+709 LLLLARPKRLLLQ
-722 TDCTRGLVYAV
+722 TDCTRGLIYAV
-733 TLVDLLVVIN
+733 TLVDLLVLLN

>member
-1 MEKLLTQLKSHRRL
+1 MEKLLTQIKRHRRL
-15 LGGAA
+15 LGGAV
-20 LLVIAFFIF
+20 LLAVAFFIF
-29 ACVWLTQIRG
+29 ACVWLTQVRG

-64 QDFVCDRDLLYIGFA
+64 QDFVCDRDLLYMGFA

-126 TLGLSQPVELSSF
+126 TLGLSQPVELTEA
-139 GERNYRVTLTAHYTG
+139 GERHYRVSLTAHYTG
-154 EGRLLI
+154 EGRLLV
-160 GYTPTANQA
+160 GYTPTANEA
-169 GLGLTVNDQPTEG
+169 GLGLTVNGEATEG

-189 YAQIGGFLTKFYWV
+189 YAQIGGFVTKFYWV
-203 IALLALVLIGAGWWL
+203 IALLALILIGAGWWL

-237 GILFSMVLPPY
+237 SILFSMVLPPY

-268 DPHLPIA
+268 NPYLPVA
-275 QSQIHSTLRRP
+275 QSQIHSSLRRP

-307 KNLFTTSPD
+307 KNLLTTNSD
-316 PFTATHDFDEYQ
+316 PFTHTQDYDEYQ

-357 FLGRFANL
+357 FLGRLANL
-365 LFFAFLSAWAV
+365 VFFAFLSAWAV

-381 GKAVFSVVALL
+381 AKAVFAAVALL

-411 CLLFTAFVLDLAFGP
+411 CLLFAALVLDLAFGP
-426 REKIT
+426 RENIG
-431 WKQLIIPALA
+431 WKQLILPALA

-460 LIPAV
+460 LIPAA
-465 RLGRFSKAIKGGF
+465 RLGRYSKAVKGGF
-478 IALCLAVFVFN
+478 LALCLAVFFFS
-489 AGGQAILGDFLNGNT
+489 AGGQVILNDFVSGST
-504 QVAAGAAST
+504 QVAAGAASSSVSSEIT
-513 SIPTETLENTTSTPE
+513 APAPSAPE
-528 SAASEPG
+528 SSAQSAAS
-535 SVAGVPDSTTSVPES
+535 APES
-550 TTSVPDSTASAPT
+550 SEETAAPQ
-563 PENAASVAETSTEEF
+563 TE
-578 SAMPQE
+578 E

-644 ALLMILLVLAW
+644 AALMILLVLAW

-665 AKTVCLLIGLACC
+665 AKALCLLIGLACC

-704 LPVLG
+704 LPVLS
-709 LLLLARPRRLLLQ
+709 LLLLARPKRLLLQ

-733 TLVDLLVVIN
+733 TLVDLLVLLN

>member
-1 MEKLLTQLKSHRRL
+1 MEKLLTQIKRHRRL
-15 LGGAA
+15 LGGAV
-20 LLVIAFFIF
+20 LLAVAFFIF
-29 ACVWLTQIRG
+29 ACVWLTQVRG

-64 QDFVCDRDLLYIGFA
+64 QDFVCDRDLLYMGFA

-87 EGPAGVLE
+87 EGPTGVLE

-126 TLGLSQPVELSSF
+126 TLGLSQPVELTEA
-139 GERNYRVTLTAHYTG
+139 GERHYRVSLTAHYTG

-160 GYTPTANQA
+160 GYTPTANEA
-169 GLGLTVNDQPTEG
+169 GLGLTVNGESTEG

-189 YAQIGGFLTKFYWV
+189 YAQIGGFVTKFYWV
-203 IALLALVLIGAGWWL
+203 IALLALILIGAGWWL
-218 FTGQKCPLHRM
+218 FTGKKCPLHRM

-237 GILFSMVLPPY
+237 GILFNMVLPPY

-268 DPHLPIA
+268 NPYLPVA
-275 QSQIHSTLRRP
+275 QSQIHSSLRRP

-307 KNLFTTSPD
+307 KNLLTTNSD
-316 PFTATHDFDEYQ
+316 PFTHTQDYDEYQ

-333 TMYWISAFGVLAG
+333 TMYWISALGVLAG

-357 FLGRFANL
+357 FLGRLTNL
-365 LFFAFLSAWAV
+365 VFFAFLAAWAV

-381 GKAVFSVVALL
+381 AKAVFASVALL

-411 CLLFTAFVLDLAFGP
+411 CLLFAALVLDLAFGP
-426 REKIT
+426 REQIG
-431 WKQLIIPALA
+431 WKQLILPALA

-460 LIPAV
+460 LIPAA
-465 RLGRFSKAIKGGF
+465 RLGRFSKAFKGGF
-478 IALCLAVFVFN
+478 LALCLVIFFFN
-489 AGGQAILGDFLNGNT
+489 AGGQVILNDFMSGNT

-513 SIPTETLENTTSTPE
+513 SVSAETAETAQSTAEPAQSAPE
-528 SAASEPG
+528 SAAQSTVSEQE
-535 SVAGVPDSTTSVPES
+535 SSEEAVAPQ
-550 TTSVPDSTASAPT
+550 
-563 PENAASVAETSTEEF
+563 TE
-578 SAMPQE
+578 E

-644 ALLMILLVLAW
+644 AVLMILLVLAW

-665 AKTVCLLIGLACC
+665 AKAVCLLIGLACC

-704 LPVLG
+704 LPVLS
-709 LLLLARPRRLLLQ
+709 LLLLARPKRLLLQ
-722 TDCTRGLVYAV
+722 TDCTRGLIYAV
-733 TLVDLLVVIN
+733 TLVDILVLLN

>member
-1 MEKLLTQLKSHRRL
+1 MEKLLTQLKTHRRL
-15 LGGAA
+15 LGGAT
-20 LLVIAFFIF
+20 LLAVAFFIF
-29 ACVWLTQIRG
+29 ACIWLTQVRG

-64 QDFVCDRDLLYIGFA
+64 QDFVCDRDLLYMGFA

-126 TLGLSQPVELSSF
+126 TLGLSQPVELTSF
-139 GERNYRVTLTAHYTG
+139 GERHYRVTLTAHYTG

-160 GYTPTANQA
+160 GYTPTANEA
-169 GLGLTVNDQPTEG
+169 GLGLTVNGQPTEG

-275 QSQIHSTLRRP
+275 QSQIHSTIRRP
-286 SDVDVIVQD
+286 SDQDVIVQD

-307 KNLFTTSPD
+307 KNLLTTSPD

-333 TMYWISAFGVLAG
+333 TMYWISALGVLAG

-357 FLGRFANL
+357 FLGRLTNL
-365 LFFAFLSAWAV
+365 LFFAFLASWAV

-381 GKAVFSVVALL
+381 AKAVFATVALL

-411 CLLFTAFVLDLAFGP
+411 CLLFAALVLDLAFGP
-426 REKIT
+426 TEKIS
-431 WKQLIIPALA
+431 WKQLILPALA

-460 LIPAV
+460 LIPAA

-478 IALCLAVFVFN
+478 LVLCMVVFLSST
-489 AGGQAILGDFLNGNT
+489 GGTLTLGGFVNGDT
-504 QVAAGAAST
+504 PVAAGAAS
-513 SIPTETLENTTSTPE
+513 S
-528 SAASEPG
+528 SAAVQEAEP
-535 SVAGVPDSTTSVPES
+535 
-550 TTSVPDSTASAPT
+550 
-563 PENAASVAETSTEEF
+563 AASVAAESESAPAPESTASSGETAVADSAPQPASEE
-578 SAMPQE
+578 
-584 APVQDDSVCYTLP
+584 PVQNDSVCYSLP

-605 TLELA
+605 TVELL
-610 IRSVVENGDHYV
+610 IRSVVEYGDHYV
-622 KTLIGGT
+622 KTLVGGT

-644 ALLMILLVLAW
+644 AALLILLVLAW

-678 GLAVLGCISWTP
+678 GLAVLGCVSWTP

-704 LPVLG
+704 LPVLS

-722 TDCTRGLVYAV
+722 TDFTRGLVYAV
-733 TLVDLLVVIN
+733 TLVDILVVFN

>member
-1 MEKLLTQLKSHRRL
+1 MEKLLTQLKTHRRL

-20 LLVIAFFIF
+20 LLAVAFFIF
-29 ACVWLTQIRG
+29 ACIWLTQVRG

-64 QDFVCDRDLLYIGFA
+64 QDFVCDRDLLYMGFA

-126 TLGLSQPVELSSF
+126 TLGLSQPVELTSF
-139 GERNYRVTLTAHYTG
+139 GERHYRVTLTAHYTG

-160 GYTPTANQA
+160 GYTPTANEA
-169 GLGLTVNDQPTEG
+169 GLGLTVNGQPTEG

-218 FTGQKCPLHRM
+218 FTGQKCPLHQM

-275 QSQIHSTLRRP
+275 QSQIHSTIRRP
-286 SDVDVIVQD
+286 SDQDVIVQD

-307 KNLFTTSPD
+307 KNLLTTSPD

-333 TMYWISAFGVLAG
+333 TMYWISALGVLAG

-357 FLGRFANL
+357 FLGRLTNL
-365 LFFAFLSAWAV
+365 LFFAFLASWAV

-381 GKAVFSVVALL
+381 AKAVFATVALL

-411 CLLFTAFVLDLAFGP
+411 CLLFAALVLDLAFGP
-426 REKIT
+426 TEKIS
-431 WKQLIIPALA
+431 WKQLILPALA

-460 LIPAV
+460 LIPAA

-478 IALCLAVFVFN
+478 LVLCMVVFLSS
-489 AGGQAILGDFLNGNT
+489 AGGTLTLGGFVNGDT
-504 QVAAGAAST
+504 PVAAGAAS
-513 SIPTETLENTTSTPE
+513 S
-528 SAASEPG
+528 SAAVQEAEP
-535 SVAGVPDSTTSVPES
+535 
-550 TTSVPDSTASAPT
+550 
-563 PENAASVAETSTEEF
+563 AASVAAESESAPAPESTASSGETAVADSAPQPASEE
-578 SAMPQE
+578 
-584 APVQDDSVCYTLP
+584 PVQDDSVCYSLP

-605 TLELA
+605 TVELV
-610 IRSVVENGDHYV
+610 IRSVVEHGDHYV
-622 KTLIGGT
+622 KTLVGGT

-644 ALLMILLVLAW
+644 AALLILLVLAW

-665 AKTVCLLIGLACC
+665 AKMVCLLIGLACC
-678 GLAVLGCISWTP
+678 GLAVLGCVSWTP

-704 LPVLG
+704 LPVLS

-722 TDCTRGLVYAV
+722 TDFTRGLVYAV
-733 TLVDLLVVIN
+733 TLVDILVVFN

>member
-1 MEKLLTQLKSHRRL
+1 MEKLLTQIKRHRRL
-15 LGGAA
+15 LGGAV
-20 LLVIAFFIF
+20 LLAVAFFIF
-29 ACVWLTQIRG
+29 ACVWLTHVRG

-126 TLGLSQPVELSSF
+126 TLGLSRPVELTEA
-139 GERNYRVTLTAHYTG
+139 GEHHYRVSLTAHYIG

-160 GYTPTANQA
+160 GYTPTPNGA
-169 GLGLTVNDQPTEG
+169 GLGLTVNGQPTEG

-189 YAQIGGFLTKFYWV
+189 YAQIGGFVTKFYWV
-203 IALLALVLIGAGWWL
+203 IALLVLILIGAGWWL

-268 DPHLPIA
+268 NPYLPVA
-275 QSQIHSTLRRP
+275 QSQIHSSLRRP

-307 KNLFTTSPD
+307 KNLLTTNSD
-316 PFTATHDFDEYQ
+316 PFTHTQDYDEYQ
-328 VDSSY
+328 VDSSC
-333 TMYWISAFGVLAG
+333 TMYWISALGVLAG

-357 FLGRFANL
+357 FLGRLTNL
-365 LFFAFLSAWAV
+365 VFFAFLSAWAV

-381 GKAVFSVVALL
+381 AKAVFAAVALL

-411 CLLFTAFVLDLAFGP
+411 CLLFAALVLDLAFGP
-426 REKIT
+426 REKLG
-431 WKQLIIPALA
+431 WKQLILPALA

-460 LIPAV
+460 LIPAA
-465 RLGRFSKAIKGGF
+465 RLGRYSKAVKGGF
-478 IALCLAVFVFN
+478 LALCLVCFFFN
-489 AGGQAILGDFLNGNT
+489 AGGQVILNDFMSGNT

-513 SIPTETLENTTSTPE
+513 SVSSEMTLTAESTAEPAQSTPE
-528 SAASEPG
+528 STSSAVQTSEEPAAQPSE
-535 SVAGVPDSTTSVPES
+535 
-550 TTSVPDSTASAPT
+550 
-563 PENAASVAETSTEEF
+563 
-578 SAMPQE
+578 E

-644 ALLMILLVLAW
+644 AALMILLALAW

-665 AKTVCLLIGLACC
+665 AKALCLLIGLACC

-704 LPVLG
+704 LPVLC
-709 LLLLARPRRLLLQ
+709 LLLLARPKRLLLQ
-722 TDCTRGLVYAV
+722 TDCTRGLIYAV
-733 TLVDLLVVIN
+733 TLVDLLVLLN